1 MYNNLSNNSLVKN
14 FINDKILTP
23 IKIEGF
29 INQLGRL
36 LSTHALRVLISLER
50 FNHYTLKKSITNDY
64 EVHVIMHVLKVE
76 NYR

>member
-36 LSTHALRVLISLER
+36 LSTHALRVLLLR
-50 FNHYTLKKSITNDY
+50 
-64 EVHVIMHVLKVE
+64 
-76 NYR
+76 